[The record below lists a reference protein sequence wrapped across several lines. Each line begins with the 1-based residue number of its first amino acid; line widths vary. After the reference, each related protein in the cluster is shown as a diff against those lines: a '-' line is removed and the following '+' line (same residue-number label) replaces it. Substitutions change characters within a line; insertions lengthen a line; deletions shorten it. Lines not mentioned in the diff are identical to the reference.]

1 MFKSK
6 RSVRTKLA
14 VGFYC
19 ASALLCTFALHSFGQ
34 GQNSTARL
42 KAYSWVKPAQNQSDI
57 EITKNLAAAKAG
69 NTLPLWNF
77 FVQSSRDNNYYT
89 GTMVGDPTSGTQN
102 IPTYIVP
109 LIIKVHT
116 IGTKVNPD
124 GSISTKPGNHNFNPT
139 VADTNCLGTMGNNVP
154 LTLVQQSPL
163 ILPATFNF
171 GGTTVGTTQ
180 YVDAFQRAN
189 FWAVEDRNLFHT
201 NLNPVKT
208 LKAVVIDVPAAN
220 GLALSTKAFGPPD
233 FCSDLGIIDIAW
245 FDAYIDN
252 TVLPALA
259 SKGVNPANFP
269 IFLVHNLVWAFPAV
283 TNLNDCCILGYHG
296 TNGNGPIQT
305 YSPLNFDSTGLFPPA
320 IEDTGVMAHEIAE
333 WMDDPFGNNPT
344 PAWGH
349 IGQVPGCQN
358 NLEVGDPLTG
368 TGVSPVVMPNGFTYH
383 LQELAFFSWF
393 YGQNLAAGPNAPLS
407 IGINGWFSDN
417 GTFLNN
423 AGPVCQ

>member
-19 ASALLCTFALHSFGQ
+19 ASALLCTLALHSFGQ
-34 GQNSTARL
+34 GQNTTARL
-42 KAYSWVKPAQNQSDI
+42 KAYTWVKPVQSQAQV
-57 EITKNLAAAKAG
+57 EYMKNYSAA
-69 NTLPLWNF
+69 NPSNSLPLWNF
-77 FVQSSRDNNYYT
+77 FVQSSRDGNYYS
-89 GTMVGDPTSGTQN
+89 GTMVGDPTSGPQN
-102 IPTYIVP
+102 VRTFVVP
-109 LIIKVHT
+109 LIIKTHT

-124 GSISTKPGNHNFNPT
+124 GSISTVPGNHTFNPT
-139 VADTNCLGTMGNNVP
+139 VADTKCLGTMGNNVP

-163 ILPATFNF
+163 IVPATFNF

-201 NLNPVKT
+201 NLSPVTT
-208 LKAVVIDVPAAN
+208 LKAVVINVPPDK
-220 GLALSTKAFGPPD
+220 GLALATNALGPPK
-233 FCSDLGIIDIAW
+233 FCAPLGIIDIDW
-245 FDAYIDN
+245 FDNYIDN
-252 TVLPALA
+252 TVLPMLA
-259 SKGVNPANFP
+259 GVNASNFP
-269 IFLVHNLVWAFPAV
+269 VFLVHNLVWAFPPI
-283 TNLNDCCILGYHG
+283 NNIFDCCVLGYHG
-296 TNGNGPIQT
+296 TTAGTPVQT
-305 YSPLNFDSTGLFPPA
+305 YSPMNFDSTGLFGVGA
-320 IEDTGVMAHEIAE
+320 LDTAVMAHEIGE

-349 IGQVPGCQN
+349 TGQVGGCQD

-368 TGVSPVVMPNGFTYH
+368 TIISPVVMANGFTYH

-407 IGINGWFSDN
+407 LGIHGWFSDN

-423 AGPVCQ
+423 AGPPCQ